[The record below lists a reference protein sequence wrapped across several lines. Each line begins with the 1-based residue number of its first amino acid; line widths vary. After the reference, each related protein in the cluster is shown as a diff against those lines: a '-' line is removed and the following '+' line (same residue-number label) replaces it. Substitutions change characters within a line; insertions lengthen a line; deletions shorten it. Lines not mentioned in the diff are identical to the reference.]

1 MRPDAY
7 IPHEDPGF
15 AGPIAG
21 AGVPGWIRPVTLVVV
36 LALLGAGIAA
46 WTARMPGHR
55 WEHDLAAGLNDAGA
69 AGKPVFA
76 FFTADW
82 CPPCR
87 ELKRGVL
94 GDAKVMAGL
103 EQRYVLVKVDLT
115 NSGGPNAGLAQ
126 QFSVRGIP
134 TIILMDSRGTE
145 FDRNT
150 GGGSAMDSWIR
161 RMAGDR

>member
-1 MRPDAY
+1 MRPDSY
-7 IPHEDPGF
+7 IPTESGYT
-15 AGPIAG
+15 GPEG
-21 AGVPGWIRPVTLVVV
+21 GLPGWIKPVTLVVV
-36 LALLGAGIAA
+36 LALLGAGIAK
-46 WTARMPGHR
+46 WTAGMSGG
-55 WEHDLAAGLNDAGA
+55 WEHDLAAGLNDAGDS
-69 AGKPVFA
+69 GKPVFA